1 MDDHPRTDAERNLE
15 RDADELEHRIE
26 QVEEHIEQAEHKL
39 QDRKRDADQPVEEVA
54 GDWEDESEG
63 AQRGG

>member
-1 MDDHPRTDAERNLE
+1 MEHLPTDAERNLE
-15 RDADELEHRIE
+15 HDSDELEHRIHNL
-26 QVEEHIEQAEHKL
+26 EEHIEEAEQELKA
-39 QDRKRDADQPVEEVA
+39 RRRDADMPLENAA